1 MSFNELAYPFVSK
14 YIQLYTD
21 NITCIQLISPRFKM
35 IKKKD
40 VLFQDY
46 SNLLTEIKQRINK
59 AQYEAL
65 KVVNRELIVLYWDMG
80 KLIFQYLQTGSW
92 GDSLI
97 NKLAHD
103 LQKTFPGARGY
114 SARNLRYIVDF
125 YSNYKENA
133 KLQSLI
139 AKISWTHNI
148 ILLDRCSDI
157 LEREFY
163 KKTNTGISNKGFSL
177 RKQRTDSI
185 ILVYRSRNC

>member
-1 MSFNELAYPFVSK
+1 
-14 YIQLYTD
+14 
-21 NITCIQLISPRFKM
+21 M

-163 KKTNTGISNKGFSL
+163 IRMSAKHGWSSGCFMNFIDIRHMKKLCLVKP
-177 RKQRTDSI
+177 
-185 ILVYRSRNC
+185 ILIKICLKTFVIKPS